1 MQLPPEATSISIEV
15 KPQPAGGDPD
25 TTHCGAFWANAGAA
39 AATTNPSA
47 ATIRC
52 SAQISNGVHDD
63 VAKSLRKHI
72 PTCSARYAI
81 SAEVDCDLLAL
92 VKTISWTQRV
102 RPKSA
107 LRPNSR
113 KGSETGANLAVCG
126 YYCTATTAPQRYF
139 SELARLS
146 RWTGPIRPQVV
157 RVIPIE

>member
-1 MQLPPEATSISIEV
+1 MDALR
-15 KPQPAGGDPD
+15 KPNWCKPRIDI
-25 TTHCGAFWANAGAA
+25 TLM
-39 AATTNPSA
+39 
-47 ATIRC
+47 
-52 SAQISNGVHDD
+52 HDD
-63 VAKSLRKHI
+63 VVRSARKDI

-107 LRPNSR
+107 LRPNSDER
-113 KGSETGANLAVCG
+113 VRRRARFGGLN
-126 YYCTATTAPQRYF
+126 YCTATTAPQRYF

-146 RWTGPIRPQVV
+146 RWTGPIPSQIV